1 MIGNCTMGK
10 LLPVVLSATVLLLS
24 IPALQPADDIDFARQ
39 IQPVFVDSCDGCH
52 GPKVQ
57 MAGLRLDVR
66 PGAEILS
73 PGNSANSRLI
83 QRITSSDV
91 HARMPLGGAP
101 LAPERIELLRR
112 WIDSG
117 AS

>member
-1 MIGNCTMGK
+1 M
-10 LLPVVLSATVLLLS
+10 
-24 IPALQPADDIDFARQ
+24 QPADDIDFARQ

-101 LAPERIELLRR
+101 LAPEKIELLRR